1 MNMDARIRR
10 LRKQKGRALQNVSDC
25 CGFTRSLLSKIETGK
40 TTPPI
45 SALMK
50 IADALGTNLP
60 ALLDGAGL
68 RATAFT
74 QAPDLDATTLTWTG
88 KGYAFFAF
96 AAERGDKGMQPILF
110 VAEKGKVKP
119 KALSHN
125 GEEFVYVLERRM
137 KCLVGTVEYRLG
149 PGESLYFNAVDEHYL
164 EPLSARV
171 VFLGIFQTIE
181 NAHVTEKEEA

>member
-1 MNMDARIRR
+1 
-10 LRKQKGRALQNVSDC
+10 
-25 CGFTRSLLSKIETGK
+25 
-40 TTPPI
+40 
-45 SALMK
+45 MK

-74 QAPDLDATTLTWTG
+74 PAPDLEATTLTRTD

-96 AAERGDKGMQPILF
+96 AAERGDKGMQPVLF

-125 GEEFVYVLERRM
+125 GEEFVYVLEGRM
-137 KCLVGTVEYRLG
+137 KYRVGAVEYQLG
-149 PGESLYFNAVDEHYL
+149 PGDSLYFNAVDEHDL
-164 EPLSARV
+164 EPLSGRV
-171 VFLGIFQTIE
+171 VFLGIFQAIE